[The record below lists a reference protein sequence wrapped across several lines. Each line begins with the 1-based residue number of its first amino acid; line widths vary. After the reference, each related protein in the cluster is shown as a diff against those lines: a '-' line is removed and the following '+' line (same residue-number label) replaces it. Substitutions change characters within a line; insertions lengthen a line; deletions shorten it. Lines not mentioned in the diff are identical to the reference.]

1 MKKFQKVA
9 VGGTFDELHMGHKT
23 LLERAFEVGNKVIIG
38 LSSDEFVSKM
48 GNHETASY
56 NERLKNS
63 KLFWNSQTCSKS

>member
-23 LLERAFEVGNKVIIG
+23 LLGRAFEVGEKVIIG

-48 GNHETASY
+48 GKPHETASY
-56 NERLKNS
+56 N
-63 KLFWNSQTCSKS
+63 